1 MWRKRSEHH
10 PPFIDRADAGRQLAD
25 ALAPLVADMPRERL
39 IALGLARGGVVLAAE
54 VSRALG
60 IAMDALVVRKIGA
73 PMQPELAIGAVGP
86 GHNRLLNQPLIA
98 SLGLDRD
105 TVDAI
110 GDTASAERDRLDRE
124 LRAGR
129 QPVIHQDHGPVGE
142 GGEGATGASMRAAWG
157 YVARETAAV
166 IVAVPVAPP
175 DAVNDFERLG
185 AQVVALLVVRNF
197 GAVGS
202 FYTDFGEVRSE
213 TVRAI
218 LDAEASGPPGMR
230 ESR

>member
-25 ALAPLVADMPRERL
+25 ALAPLVADVPRERL

-54 VSRALG
+54 VSTILG

-86 GHNRLLNQPLIA
+86 GDNRLLNQPLIA
-98 SLGLDRD
+98 SLGLDRN

-110 GDTASAERDRLDRE
+110 GDATSAERDRLDRE
-124 LRAGR
+124 LRGGR
-129 QPVIHQDHGPVGE
+129 PFPAIADRTVILVDDGL
-142 GGEGATGASMRAAWG
+142 ATGASMRAAWG
-157 YVARETAAV
+157 YVARETGAV

-175 DAVNDFERLG
+175 DAVNDLERLG

-202 FYTDFGEVRSE
+202 FYTDFGEVHSD

-218 LDAEASGPPGMR
+218 LDAEASGPPETR